1 MKMKVTK
8 LVVFAVAMIGLLT
21 LGSCNFE
28 EIVQPAT
35 ATAGQQITVNLTVS
49 TEDSDANK
57 KWGLLGLF
65 IPNDWVVDTVYY
77 EGDLGEGGA
86 HFLHPDSADNYASNW
101 DYHWG
106 DSMNTYIAS
115 VEGMRW
121 EVWESDSGTAYT
133 SKSYIDITVEMTV
146 GNTNGT
152 FDIGYLFTDGAT
164 ELSDL
169 SWGEQYCDS
178 LGNAITVTGG
188 TAINNEV
195 PMVNEFKLSQNFPN
209 PFNPTTNIQFEIPE
223 NAFVTM
229 SVFDL
234 MGHEVS
240 RLVNDYREA
249 GSYNVTLDGSNL
261 SSGIYFYKLQAGGL
275 TKTMKMVLSK

>member
-8 LVVFAVAMIGLLT
+8 SVVFALAMIGLLM

-28 EIVQPAT
+28 EIVQPET
-35 ATAGQQITVNLTVS
+35 ATAGEQITVTMTVS

-57 KWGLLGLF
+57 KWGMLGLF
-65 IPNDWVVDTVYY
+65 IPNDWVVDTVFY

-106 DSMNTYIAS
+106 DSMDTYIAS

-121 EVWESDSGTAYT
+121 EVWEADSGFAYS

-169 SWGEQYCDS
+169 SWGKQYADS

-188 TAINNEV
+188 NAVNNDV
-195 PMVNEFKLSQNFPN
+195 PMVSEFKLSQNYPN

-223 NAFVTM
+223 NAFVTI